1 VALFNPQLAAIDPQ
15 GGAHKPMKK
24 THFAHPL
31 RKLFTALAL
40 LAASIL
46 PLVAQGP
53 DTPGPIIKDII
64 VETVGVPGIS
74 KDRVL
79 ANLATKVGDP
89 YSEQTAEQ
97 DVRALYATGGVS
109 NVRLFAEPFGDG
121 VRVTVLLQGRPV
133 VEEVIIE
140 GAAAIPLSRVRK
152 DVKVKPGDVVNEEKI
167 EADRQKIL
175 ELYEDRNYA
184 EVDVQY
190 RVQEIPGRNRARV
203 IYAITE
209 GPRLVVKK
217 IVFVGNDSVLAKDI
231 RAVMK
236 TKPLDILTFFNKSGR
251 LTPSQLEED
260 RAAIRTLYQNRGF
273 ADVDV
278 SEIQTQPLGTD
289 GVELIITI
297 SEGTQYRVNNVA
309 VDGVNIVPADEVLSK
324 LKMGNGQLFTPK
336 GMGDDLKALRDF
348 YGSRGYVDMTAA
360 PEVLPAGPGAVDI
373 TYRIDEG
380 VQSYI
385 NLVNIQGNTRTQDR
399 VIRRELAVKPGEVYD
414 TTLVD
419 VSKKRLENLNYF
431 ERVETQPTDTV
442 VPGRKDLNVIVEEKR
457 TGSFN
462 FGAGFS
468 TIDSLIGFAELQQSN
483 FDLLN
488 WPNFTGAG
496 QRFRARAQYGI
507 LRSDFVLSLTEPW
520 FLGYKLSAGVEA
532 YYRNADFLSAVY
544 AQENL
549 GFALQTR
556 QQVWRALSART
567 EYRLETIRI
576 YDVGDD
582 VDPLGNSIFGGFS
595 STGGVGQVIQDS
607 AGSYLKSAITG
618 SLVWDTRDSLFLTRK
633 GEQVELTGFL
643 AGGFLGGD
651 VQDYG
656 VSLEGSK
663 YFSLPWDLI
672 FLAKGQ
678 LAVVN
683 GWGGGEGGDDAGY
696 GNGVPIFDRL
706 YLGGANNL
714 RGFNFR
720 EVGPVDEFDNPIG
733 GNSLGYLTLE
743 MTFPI
748 ISRVRGAFFSDAG
761 FVNPDA
767 YDFSTAG
774 YNMDV
779 GFGLRLDL
787 PIGPIRVD
795 YGIPVVYD
803 SWNGPPGKFNF
814 NIGYQF

>member
-1 VALFNPQLAAIDPQ
+1 MRILRNVKHLFI
-15 GGAHKPMKK
+15 
-24 THFAHPL
+24 
-31 RKLFTALAL
+31 AL
-40 LAASIL
+40 LLPFSALSTGTSTLHAQPAAES
-46 PLVAQGP
+46 
-53 DTPGPIIKDII
+53 TGPIIKDIA
-64 VETVGVPGIS
+64 VETVGAPSIS

-79 ANLATKVGDP
+79 ANLATKVGKP
-89 YSEQTAEQ
+89 YSERTAEQ
-97 DVRALYATGGVS
+97 DVRALYQTGGVS
-109 NVRLFAEPFGDG
+109 NVRIFAEPLGDG
-121 VRVTVLLQGRPV
+121 VKVTVLLQGRPV

-140 GAAAIPLSRVRK
+140 GAQDIALNRVRR
-152 DVKVKPGDVVNEEKI
+152 DLGVKPGDVVNDEKI
-167 EADRQKIL
+167 EQDRQKIL
-175 ELYEDRNYA
+175 SLYEDRNYSD
-184 EVDVQY
+184 VNVQY
-190 RVQEIPGRNRARV
+190 RVEDIPGKNRARV
-203 IYAITE
+203 IFAITE
-209 GPRLVVKK
+209 GPKFIVKK
-217 IVFVGNDSVLAKDI
+217 IVFNGNDSVLSKDL

-251 LTPSQLEED
+251 LTPSQVEED

-278 SEIQTQPLGTD
+278 AQIETQPLEKG
-289 GVELIITI
+289 GVELVVNIT
-297 SEGTQYRVNNVA
+297 EGTQYRVNNIA
-309 VDGVNIVPADEVLSK
+309 IDGVNIVPPGEVSNL
-324 LKMGNGQLFTPK
+324 LKMNAGQLFTPK
-336 GMGDDLKALRDF
+336 GMSADIKAIRDF
-348 YGSRGYVDMTAA
+348 YGSRGYVDVTIA
-360 PEVLPAGPGAVDI
+360 PEVLPAGPGAVNL
-373 TYRIDEG
+373 TYRLEEG

-431 ERVETQPTDTV
+431 SRVETQPTDTV

-468 TIDSLIGFAELQQSN
+468 TIDSLIGFAEIQQSN
-483 FDLLN
+483 FDVTN
-488 WPNFTGAG
+488 WPNFTGGG
-496 QRFRARAQYGI
+496 QRFRIRAQYGL
-507 LRSDFVLSLTEPW
+507 LRQDFVASLTEPW

-544 AQENL
+544 AQENA

-556 QQVWRALSART
+556 QQVWRALSAKS
-567 EYRLETIRI
+567 EYRFERVVI
-576 YDVGDD
+576 YDVGDI
-582 VDPLGNSIFGGFS
+582 VDPYSTFS
-595 STGGVGQVIQDS
+595 SNGKAGPVIEDS
-607 AGSYLKSAITG
+607 AGTYYKSAVTG

-633 GEQVELTGFL
+633 GELVELTGFV
-643 AGGFLGGD
+643 AGGFLGGT

-656 VSLEGSK
+656 ISLEAAK
-663 YFSLPWDLI
+663 YVPLPWDLI

-678 LAVVN
+678 IAVTN
-683 GWGGGEGGDDAGY
+683 GWGTDQSSSDDGY

-706 YLGGANNL
+706 YLGGANNM

-720 EVGPVDEFDNPIG
+720 EVGPVDGDGNPIG
-733 GNSLGYLTLE
+733 GNSLAYVTLE
-743 MTFPI
+743 LTFPI

-767 YDFSTAG
+767 YDFGSSGA
-774 YNMDV
+774 NVDV

-795 YGIPVVYD
+795 YGIPVIYD